1 MLIAHS
7 LNSKMI
13 APQLEIYIYN
23 SFRMERNFT
32 QKMSI
37 IKSPKQELIA
47 EHLEL
52 ESVVEV
58 AVNGCK
64 TSQNVASNNIF

>member
-1 MLIAHS
+1 MS
-7 LNSKMI
+7 
-13 APQLEIYIYN
+13 APQLEIYIQLIPYG
-23 SFRMERNFT
+23 NFT

-37 IKSPKQELIA
+37 IKSPKQELA

-58 AVNGCK
+58 GLIEVAVKGWK
-64 TSQNVASNNIF
+64 TSQNVAANNIF